1 MSIFEEVSFKPSEHE
16 KRENALKEI
25 KGKILELE
33 NEVNDKTK
41 KEQEIEEKL
50 NTIATNEEINIWK
63 KEISDFE
70 HPSNTEQEL
79 MIINDVVENINYL
92 KKCLN
97 LKTSEERKK
106 VITDLKEKK
115 KTLKIAEVVYNE
127 LQHQEKEE
135 LEKKIKE
142 AVIVNEN
149 SIVLKKVKGDITLY
163 KYIWKCIT
171 NSRLNEGNE
180 IVVIE
185 ESQFIKICIGTPVE
199 SFDDFVSYLKTL
211 LKMIQ
216 SIADFYQMPDDA
228 VIDAA
233 SQFVPILSKARSG
246 CNESEFDKEWN
257 DEIIT
262 DVFKQE
268 ANGLVWKK
276 IIYML
281 LFERNLGD

>member
-1 MSIFEEVSFKPSEHE
+1 MSIFEGVSFEPSEHE

-25 KGKILELE
+25 KGMILELE
-33 NEVNDKTK
+33 KEVSDKTE

-50 NTIATNEEINIWK
+50 NTIATKEEIDKWK

-70 HPSNTEQEL
+70 CPSNTEQEL
-79 MIINDVVENINYL
+79 TVVNDVIKNINYF
-92 KKCLN
+92 KRCLS

-106 VITDLKEKK
+106 VITELKEKK

-127 LQHQEKEE
+127 LQNQEKEE
-135 LEKKIKE
+135 LENKIKE
-142 AVIVNEN
+142 AVNVNEN
-149 SIVLKKVKGDITLY
+149 SIILKKVKGDISFY
-163 KYIWKCIT
+163 KCVWQCII

-216 SIADFYQMPDDA
+216 NIIDFYQMPDDA

-262 DVFKQE
+262 DVFKKE
-268 ANGLVWKK
+268 TNGLVWKK